1 MEQKDLKKLNV
12 TDIFD
17 ADKADLTG
25 ILPEKGNFISDTLHK
40 ATIEFSNDGI
50 KAAAVTILGGAGSA
64 GCGFEHLYDVP
75 VEVID
80 LTFDKPYV
88 FFIRDK
94 NTNEIWFTG
103 TVYEPNKS
111 EKRTSMN

>member
-1 MEQKDLKKLNV
+1 M
-12 TDIFD
+12 
-17 ADKADLTG
+17 
-25 ILPEKGNFISDTLHK
+25 
-40 ATIEFSNDGI
+40 
-50 KAAAVTILGGAGSA
+50 TILGGAGSA